1 MNKDQSKL
9 YKEVHYNLGIGYI
22 YIAKEKHN
30 QTIPDWTPQE
40 IEKLGPVFKLENKD
54 EAQEMFE
61 GCYKDIY
68 RAYVSVK
75 EDLLSEKEEKLEV

>member
-1 MNKDQSKL
+1 
-9 YKEVHYNLGIGYI
+9 
-22 YIAKEKHN
+22 
-30 QTIPDWTPQE
+30 
-40 IEKLGPVFKLENKD
+40 VFKLENKD